1 MTDEPIAIV
10 SGYFGGRCVVQAL
23 DPSVVL
29 PAGMAL
35 YATPQP
41 VVPEGYVL
49 VQIDDLKAILSARKN
64 GFDIDYIEH
73 YISDLLSAG
82 EESFIERLEGLK

>member
-41 VVPEGYVL
+41 VPEGYVL
-49 VQIDDLKAILSARKN
+49 VPRAALDGALYLAGLAVTSTDLGSQYRVDFKACCDA
-64 GFDIDYIEH
+64 
-73 YISDLLSAG
+73 LLLAG
-82 EESFIERLEGLK
+82 KETV